1 MVVQIKL
8 IVVAVVVDKD
18 IALYQLLLIKQDRVL
33 VH

>member
-8 IVVAVVVDKD
+8 IVVVVVVDKD